1 MREGKRKAADRVI
14 EEAQDEKLE
23 REDAGDTSASYQLS
37 VFAGPLDEGE
47 SLDDLVVRLF
57 GKVRR
62 VKFYRFAPVGTLL
75 EAGFTLVAS
84 PPDPYHYDALLG
96 LGLTSEVIERF
107 DDCFSEARRNPAW
120 R

>member
-1 MREGKRKAADRVI
+1 MREGKRKAVERVI
-14 EEAQDEKLE
+14 EEAEDEKLE
-23 REDAGDTSASYQLS
+23 REDAGDASESYQLS
-37 VFAGPLDEGE
+37 VFAAPLEAGE
-47 SLDDLVVRLF
+47 TLDDLVARLF
-57 GKVRR
+57 GKFRS
-62 VKFYRFAPVGTLL
+62 VKFYRFAPAGTLL

-96 LGLTSEVIERF
+96 PRLTPEVIERF

>member
-1 MREGKRKAADRVI
+1 M
-14 EEAQDEKLE
+14 EEAEDEKRE
-23 REDAGDTSASYQLS
+23 REDAGDMSESYQLS
-37 VFAGPLDEGE
+37 VFAGPLEEGE
-47 SLDDLVVRLF
+47 GPDDLVARLF
-57 GKVRR
+57 GKFRR
-62 VKFYRFAPVGTLL
+62 VKFYRSAPVGVLL

-96 LGLTSEVIERF
+96 PRLTAEVIERF